1 MYQTIL
7 YEIKE
12 GVATLTLNRP
22 AGLNSINRQMMDEL
36 RNALG
41 RVQGDPR
48 VRCLVLTGAGKGF
61 CAGADLGAGLMR
73 DPAEMVNA
81 LKERYNP
88 VIRTLHEMEKPVV
101 AAVNGVAAG
110 AGCNMALAC
119 DMVIAAASASFI
131 QAFVKVG
138 LVPDAGGS
146 YFLPRLVGA
155 KKAMEMAL
163 LGDAVSA
170 SEAGRIGLIN
180 RVVPDGELMSEVA
193 RLARRLVAGPRSQGM
208 IKAMFSRSMEMD
220 LDTCLNMEAKWQA
233 RAASTKDCIEGI
245 NAFLEKRKPLFHGE

>member
-7 YEIKE
+7 YEIRE

-22 AGLNSINRQMMDEL
+22 TSLNSINRQMMDEL

-41 RVQGDPR
+41 RVQGDPS

-73 DPAEMVNA
+73 DPTGLASA
-81 LKERYNP
+81 LKEMYNP
-88 VIRTLHEMEKPVV
+88 FIRTLYKMEKPVV

-119 DMVIAAASASFI
+119 DMVIAAVSASFI
-131 QAFVKVG
+131 QAFVNVG

-146 YFLPRLVGA
+146 YFLPRLVGL
-155 KKAMEMAL
+155 KKAMEMVL
-163 LGDAVSA
+163 LGDAVNA
-170 SEAGRIGLIN
+170 AEAERIGLIN
-180 RVVPDGELMSEVA
+180 RVVPDDELASEAAKLA
-193 RLARRLVAGPRSQGM
+193 RLLAAGPRSQGM
-208 IKAMFSRSMEMD
+208 IKALFSRSMEMD
-220 LDTCLNMEAKWQA
+220 LDACLNMEAEWQA
-233 RAASTKDCIEGI
+233 RAASTEDCIEGI
-245 NAFLEKRKPLFHGE
+245 NAFLQKRKPFFRGK